1 LRNCLQPV
9 ASRLVFVFGVAVP
22 RYYSRLECRHA
33 SRLAAGLACL
43 CALLAVTG
51 CVQRRLTIRSN
62 PPGAT
67 CYVDNVEIGATPVS
81 HDFLYYGTREIKL
94 VKAGYETLTVLQ
106 PIPYAWYQVPPLD
119 FISDNLTPWEIR
131 DERDF
136 SYNLAPQRDIPA
148 AEVLGRAEGL
158 RGTAMAPPGAA
169 IAPPSP
175 VLPAPP
181 IVGPPLDINSG
192 PAVMPDGIRP
202 IPPAT
207 GAVPPVL
214 VPPQP
219 QRPRRLWPT
228 PAT

>member
-1 LRNCLQPV
+1 LRFGT
-9 ASRLVFVFGVAVP
+9 SLVG
-22 RYYSRLECRHA
+22 
-33 SRLAAGLACL
+33 L
-43 CALLAVTG
+43 CALVALTG
-51 CVQRRLTIRSN
+51 CVQRRLTVRSN

-67 CYVDNVEIGATPVS
+67 CYVDNVEIGTTPVS

-106 PIPYAWYQVPPLD
+106 PIPFAWYQVSPLD
-119 FISDNLTPWEIR
+119 FVSDNLTPWEIR

-158 RGTAMAPPGAA
+158 RGSAMAPPGAA
-169 IAPPSP
+169 IAPPAP

-181 IVGPPLDINSG
+181 IAVPPPDTSVP
-192 PAVMPDGIRP
+192 PAVIPDGIRP

-207 GAVPPVL
+207 GPLPPIL
-214 VPPQP
+214 APPPP